1 MSLTTKG
8 RYAVTALLDL
18 TINESRFCYVS
29 LSEVARRQDIPEP
42 YLKQLF
48 RVLRKAEILEA
59 TTGPKGGFRLAR
71 SSSDISI
78 KEIVQVVET
87 NMDTTQCRGNTNC
100 SSGKECL
107 AHELWSQLN
116 GEINEFLSSK
126 SLLDVAQESPL
137 LKETNHIKQ
146 NTVIA
151 SI

>member
-29 LSEVARRQDIPEP
+29 LSEVAMRQDIPEP

-100 SSGKECL
+100 NSGKECL

-126 SLLDVAQESPL
+126 SLLDVVEESPL
-137 LKETNHIKQ
+137 LKETTHIKQ